1 VNVYVVRHAK
11 AGSRSRWEGPDELRP
26 LSKNGRRQ
34 AEAIA
39 DLLANEGVARIL
51 SSPFVRCV
59 LTVEPLA
66 QQLGLPVETTDELK
80 EGASLQEA
88 LRLVEK
94 VSDKPSVLCTHGD
107 VIGEL
112 LGHASR
118 HGVRFDDDVRLEKGG
133 TWVLDV
139 QHGLIV
145 EARYLPPPA

>member
-1 VNVYVVRHAK
+1 MNVYVVRHAK
-11 AGSRSRWEGPDELRP
+11 AGSRSAWKDDDRKRP
-26 LSKNGRRQ
+26 LSKTGRRQ
-34 AEAIA
+34 AEAIV
-39 DLLANEGVARIL
+39 DRLAGEEVVRIL

-59 LTVEPLA
+59 QSVEPLA
-66 QQLGLPVETTDELK
+66 ARHGLRVETTDALA

-94 VSDKPSVLCTHGD
+94 VSDKPTVLCTHGD
-107 VIGEL
+107 VVGEL

-118 HGVRFDDDVRLEKGG
+118 HGVRIEEPRMEKGS

-145 EARYLPPPA
+145 DAKHLSAPA